1 MVKKKEKREW
11 VVYPEIELTIDD
23 IIEHLKTNNSNKMEE
38 KNEVEFTPEAVNFPE
53 VKNVGTTTIS
63 DEITAEIE
71 AEVAAETEAEGISAE
86 ELLDLAETM
95 DLTDEQ
101 KREIFIEQ
109 LKQSKIR
116 FRPTKHGVKITE
128 TSVKSQFGDFRK
140 HRTAEI
146 QTNVTVN
153 QFGADYKKTRQ
164 RKNKEQRASRKANR

>member
-23 IIEHLKTNNSNKMEE
+23 FAEYLKNKNSNKMEE
-38 KNEVEFTPEAVNFPE
+38 KNEVEAMPV
-53 VKNVGTTTIS
+53 
-63 DEITAEIE
+63 DEITAEIN

-86 ELLDLAETM
+86 ELLNLAETM

-109 LKQSKIR
+109 LKESKVH
-116 FRPTKHGVKITE
+116 FRNTIHVGNKTITKF
-128 TSVKSQFGDFRK
+128 SP
-140 HRTAEI
+140 A
-146 QTNVTVN
+146 
-153 QFGADYKKTRQ
+153 YKKVRQ

>member
-1 MVKKKEKREW
+1 
-11 VVYPEIELTIDD
+11 
-23 IIEHLKTNNSNKMEE
+23 MEE

-53 VKNVGTTTIS
+53 VKNVGTTTIG

-86 ELLDLAETM
+86 ELLNLAETM

-109 LKQSKIR
+109 LKESKVH
-116 FRPTKHGVKITE
+116 FRNTIHVGNKTITKF
-128 TSVKSQFGDFRK
+128 SP
-140 HRTAEI
+140 A
-146 QTNVTVN
+146 
-153 QFGADYKKTRQ
+153 YKKVRQ

>member
-1 MVKKKEKREW
+1 MVKKKQKREW

-23 IIEHLKTNNSNKMEE
+23 IVEHLKSNNSNKMEE
-38 KNEVEFTPEAVNFPE
+38 KNEVEAMPV
-53 VKNVGTTTIS
+53 
-63 DEITAEIE
+63 DEITAEIN

-101 KREIFIEQ
+101 KKEIFIQQ
-109 LKQSKIR
+109 LKESKIK

-153 QFGADYKKTRQ
+153 QFGVDYKKTRQ